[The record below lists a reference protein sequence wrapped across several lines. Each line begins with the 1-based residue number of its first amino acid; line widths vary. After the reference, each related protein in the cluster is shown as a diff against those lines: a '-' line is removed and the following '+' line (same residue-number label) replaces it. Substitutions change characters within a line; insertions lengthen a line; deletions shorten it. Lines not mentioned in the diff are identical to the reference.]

1 MTSTLTICDLVAA
14 AIRGHPDRPAVIG
27 PEGEVATY
35 ADLDARARAFEVAL
49 GRAGVG
55 RGDRV
60 GVCRW
65 KSIDTVAGLLA
76 IMRCGAAYVPVDP
89 ASPSSRNR
97 TIFEDCAVRA
107 ILLDDRTEA
116 SIEGVPDAA
125 RIIGVPEATEENSA
139 IDPRAIDPPAIDD
152 LAYILYTSGS
162 TGRPKGVCVEHRQA
176 VSFVDWCLRTFGCGP
191 DDRCS
196 SHAPFH
202 FDLSILDLWM
212 PLASGGSVALIKE
225 SLAKDP
231 RGLPR
236 FIAERGITIWYSVP
250 SILSLMATHGRLDEH
265 PHHAL
270 RVVCF
275 AGEVFPMPGLRALR
289 AVWSA
294 PTLWNLYG
302 PTETNV
308 CTAFRLP
315 ETIDPT
321 RTEPFP
327 IGPACDH
334 CEIRIVDDE
343 GAEVVGGETGRIV
356 CRGGP
361 VMRTY
366 WGRRP
371 EEIDAFIEIHGD
383 RWYDTGDLGAADDA
397 GVIVFHGRRD
407 RMVKR
412 HGYRIEL
419 GEIEAGL
426 DRADEI
432 AEAAVWAEL
441 VEGVTVIH
449 AAVAAAPEESLSI
462 IRLRGHCGRVL
473 PPYMAPDRFH
483 LLDALPRTSTGKVDY
498 PTLRSRARG
507 D

>member
-1 MTSTLTICDLVAA
+1 MTSTPTICELVDRS
-14 AIRGHPDRPAVIG
+14 IREHPDRPAVVG
-27 PEGEVATY
+27 PGGEVATY
-35 ADLDARARAFEVAL
+35 AELEDRVRRFASVLHD
-49 GRAGVG
+49 AGVR

-65 KSIDTVAGLLA
+65 KAIDTVAGFIA

-89 ASPSSRNR
+89 ASPPSRNR
-97 TIFEDCAVRA
+97 TIFEDCEVRA
-107 ILLDDRTEA
+107 ILLDDRTAA
-116 SIEGVPDAA
+116 SIEGVPGATRIVGLPEPDVDA
-125 RIIGVPEATEENSA
+125 PDLEPPSA
-139 IDPRAIDPPAIDD
+139 ED

-162 TGRPKGVCVEHRQA
+162 TGRPKGVCLEHRHA
-176 VSFVDWCLRTFGCGP
+176 TTFVDWCVRTFECGP

-212 PLASGGSVALIKE
+212 PLACGASVALIEE

-231 RGLPR
+231 RGLPA
-236 FIAERGITIWYSVP
+236 FIDERGITIWYSVP

-265 PHHAL
+265 AHDRL
-270 RVVCF
+270 RIVCF
-275 AGEVFPMPGLRALR
+275 AGEVFPLPGLRSLR
-289 AVWSA
+289 TAW
-294 PTLWNLYG
+294 PEPDFWNLYG

-308 CTAFRLP
+308 CTALRLP
-315 ETIDPT
+315 ATIEVD

-327 IGPACDH
+327 IGRACDH
-334 CEIRIVDDE
+334 CEIRLVDDD
-343 GAEVVGGETGRIV
+343 GRDVADGETGRIV

-366 WGRRP
+366 WGRTP
-371 EEIDAFIEIHGD
+371 EEIESFVDIGGA
-383 RWYDTGDLGAADDA
+383 RWYDTGDLGAVDDA
-397 GVIVFHGRRD
+397 GDIVFHGRRD

-426 DRADEI
+426 DRCDGL
-432 AEAAVWAEL
+432 AECAVWA
-441 VEGVTVIH
+441 VSDAGATVIH
-449 AAVAAAPEESLSI
+449 AAVVPEAEATLSI
-462 IRLRGHCGRVL
+462 IALRGHCGRSL

-483 LLDALPRTSTGKVDY
+483 VLEALPRTSTGKIDY
-498 PTLRSRARG
+498 RG
-507 D
+507 LAEDCS

>member
-1 MTSTLTICDLVAA
+1 MTVTPTICELVDAS
-14 AIRGHPDRPAVIG
+14 IRRHPDRPAVVG
-27 PEGEVATY
+27 PDGEVATY
-35 ADLDARARAFEVAL
+35 AMLDARAERFAAAL
-49 GRAGVG
+49 HAAGVR

-65 KSIDTVAGLLA
+65 KAADTVAGLLG

-89 ASPSSRNR
+89 ASPPERNR
-97 TIFEDCAVRA
+97 TIFEDGGVRA
-107 ILLDDRTEA
+107 ILLDDRTA
-116 SIEGVPDAA
+116 GSIDGVPGAV
-125 RIIGVPEATEENSA
+125 RIVEPPEVVEGG
-139 IDPRAIDPPAIDD
+139 PALVAPAPDD

-162 TGRPKGVCVEHRQA
+162 TGRPKGVCLEHRHA
-176 VSFVDWCLRTFGCGP
+176 TSFIDWCVRTLRCGP
-191 DDRCS
+191 EDRCS

-212 PLASGGSVALIKE
+212 PLASGGSVVLIDE
-225 SLAKDP
+225 ALAKDP
-231 RGLPR
+231 RGLPGV
-236 FIAERGITIWYSVP
+236 IAERGITIWYSVP
-250 SILSLMATHGRLDEH
+250 SILSLMATHGRLDEQ
-265 PHHAL
+265 PHDTL
-270 RVVCF
+270 RIVCF
-275 AGEVFPMPGLRALR
+275 AGEVFPLPGLRALR
-289 AVWSA
+289 SA
-294 PTLWNLYG
+294 WPEPEFWNLYG

-308 CTAFRLP
+308 CTAYRLP
-315 ETIDPT
+315 AAIEET

-334 CEIRIVDDE
+334 CEIRLVDDE
-343 GAEVVGGETGRIV
+343 GAEVSPGTTGRIL

-371 EEIDAFIEIHGD
+371 EEIEAFVRLPDDPDGAA
-383 RWYDTGDLGAADDA
+383 WYDTGDLGSMDDA
-397 GVIVFHGRRD
+397 GDIVFHGRRD

-426 DRADEI
+426 GRAPEI
-432 AEAAVWAEL
+432 AEAAVWSEV
-441 VEGVTVIH
+441 VEGATVIH
-449 AAVAAAPEESLSI
+449 AAVAAVAGETLSI
-462 IRLRGHCGRVL
+462 IRLRGHCGRAL

-483 LLDALPRTSTGKVDY
+483 VMTALPRTSTGKIDY
-498 PTLRSRARG
+498 PALRAATAS

>member
-1 MTSTLTICDLVAA
+1 MTSPPTICNLVDRS
-14 AIRGHPDRPAVIG
+14 IRDHPDRPAVVG
-27 PEGEVATY
+27 PDGTIASY
-35 ADLDARARAFEVAL
+35 ADLDARVRRFVVAL
-49 GRAGVG
+49 QDAGVR

-65 KSIDTVAGLLA
+65 KAIDTVAGFIA

-89 ASPSSRNR
+89 ASPPARNR
-97 TIFEDCAVRA
+97 AIFEDCDVRA
-107 ILLDDRTEA
+107 ILLDDRTAA
-116 SIEGVPDAA
+116 SIEGVPNAA
-125 RIIGVPEATEENSA
+125 RIVGLPEVAGSPAEPESPTPEE
-139 IDPRAIDPPAIDD
+139 

-162 TGRPKGVCVEHRQA
+162 TGRPKGVCLEHRHA
-176 VSFVDWCLRTFGCGP
+176 TTFVDWCVRTFECGP

-212 PLASGGSVALIKE
+212 PLAAGGSVALVEE

-231 RGLPR
+231 RGLPG

-250 SILSLMATHGRLDEH
+250 SILGLMAVHGRLDEH
-265 PHHAL
+265 PHDRL
-270 RVVCF
+270 RIVCF
-275 AGEVFPMPGLRALR
+275 AGEVFPLPGLRALR
-289 AVWSA
+289 AAW
-294 PTLWNLYG
+294 PTPDFWNLYG

-315 ETIDPT
+315 PVIDET

-327 IGPACDH
+327 IGSACDH
-334 CEIRIVDDE
+334 CEIRLVDDA
-343 GAEVVGGETGRIV
+343 GRDVAHGETGRIV

-366 WGRRP
+366 WGRTP
-371 EEIDAFIEIHGD
+371 EEIESFVELDGA
-383 RWYDTGDLGAADDA
+383 RWYDTGDLGSIDDA
-397 GVIVFHGRRD
+397 GDIVFHGRRD

-426 DRADEI
+426 DRCDGL
-432 AEAAVWAEL
+432 AECAVWATSDA
-441 VEGVTVIH
+441 GATIIH
-449 AAVAAAPEESLSI
+449 AAVVPEPGGTLSI
-462 IRLRGHCGRVL
+462 IGLRGHCGRAL
-473 PPYMAPDRFH
+473 PPYMSPDRFH
-483 LLDALPRTSTGKVDY
+483 VLDALPRTSTGKIDY
-498 PTLRSRARG
+498 RG
-507 D
+507 LADPAG

>member
-1 MTSTLTICDLVAA
+1 MTAAATICELVDAS
-14 AIRGHPDRPAVIG
+14 IRAHPDRPAVIG
-27 PEGEVATY
+27 PDGEVANY
-35 ADLDARARAFEVAL
+35 AELDARADRLAAAL
-49 GRAGVG
+49 QAAGVR

-65 KSIDTVAGLLA
+65 KSIDTVAGFLA

-89 ASPSSRNR
+89 ASPPARNR
-97 TIFEDCAVRA
+97 TIFEDCDVRA
-107 ILLDDRTEA
+107 ILLDERTA
-116 SIEGVPDAA
+116 SSIEGVPDAVRIVGLPEVGGGGA
-125 RIIGVPEATEENSA
+125 RS
-139 IDPRAIDPPAIDD
+139 DPPDADD
-152 LAYILYTSGS
+152 LTYILYTSGS
-162 TGRPKGVCVEHRQA
+162 TGRPKGVCLEHRHA
-176 VSFVDWCLRTFGCGP
+176 TSFVDWCVRTFACGP
-191 DDRCS
+191 DDRAS

-212 PLASGGSVALIKE
+212 PLASGASVALIEE

-231 RGLPR
+231 RGLPA

-265 PHHAL
+265 RHDTL
-270 RVVCF
+270 RIVCF
-275 AGEVFPMPGLRALR
+275 AGEVFPLPGLRALR
-289 AVWSA
+289 AAWPA
-294 PTLWNLYG
+294 PAFWNLYG

-315 ETIDPT
+315 DTIGVE

-327 IGPACDH
+327 IGRACDH
-334 CEIRIVDDE
+334 CEIRLVDDAGRDVPP
-343 GAEVVGGETGRIV
+343 GATGRIV

-366 WGRRP
+366 WGRTP
-371 EEIDAFIEIHGD
+371 DAIDAFVEIDGE
-383 RWYDTGDLGAADDA
+383 RWYDTGDLGATDA
-397 GVIVFHGRRD
+397 AGDIVFHGRRD

-419 GEIEAGL
+419 GEIQAGL
-426 DRADEI
+426 DRCDGL
-432 AEAAVWAEL
+432 AECAVWATSDA
-441 VEGVTVIH
+441 GVTVIH
-449 AAVAAAPEESLSI
+449 AAVVPEPGGSLSI
-462 IRLRGHCGRVL
+462 IGLRGHCGRHL

-483 LLDALPRTSTGKVDY
+483 MLDALPRTSTGKIDY
-498 PTLRSRARG
+498 RGLAERA